1 MLGHGVN
8 GVTGDYSR
16 GAAGFWVE
24 NGEIAW
30 PVEEITIAGNL
41 KSMFKEIRAIG
52 NDRLP
57 RGSRLVGSVLVD
69 GMTVAGE

>member
-1 MLGHGVN
+1 
-8 GVTGDYSR
+8 
-16 GAAGFWVE
+16 VE

-30 PVEEITIAGNL
+30 PVQEITIAGNL

-57 RGSRLVGSVLVD
+57 RSSRLVGSVLVD